1 MSSNAA
7 SAAPTAL
14 LAEWLRGRDDAEITA
29 LLDARRDVA
38 TPVPA
43 GFPVLASRLLSPS
56 SLGRVSER
64 LTLLD
69 LAVLE
74 LLLGEELEPDA
85 LARRLR
91 GRALKKQVLASART
105 LRDLALAWGEDALR
119 TSPAVRDALPWR
131 SIQLTSPPDL
141 DAIDAALAAAGPDER
156 SLLDRLAEGSPLGR
170 TAAAGPGTSPE
181 HPVQRMLASGLLA
194 RVDHQTVELP
204 WEVRARLRGELPLG
218 SSLKPPVLDG
228 PRVPGADGAGA
239 VAALELL
246 RHADDVLD
254 VVGAVPAQRVKA
266 GGIGIRELRRVAKA
280 AGLTEERAALLL
292 ELLAA
297 AGLLAE
303 GELDGEEDSVFAP
316 TVGVD
321 DWQRSAPAD
330 RWALLARTWLELRRR
345 PALIGT
351 RGEEGIVGPLHRA
364 ARSTVAP
371 QDRAAVLDALAQ
383 APSGAAPAIPEL
395 HAAIRFAH
403 PSWYRRLTLDEVAG
417 IVEQAQIVGL
427 VAGGA
432 LTAAG
437 RAAVA
442 EGTEELTAAMAAA
455 LPKPVEEFLL
465 QADLTLT
472 IPGPT
477 THDFAAA
484 VGLVADLESAGGAA
498 VYRVT
503 DASVRRALDAGR
515 TSAEVHAFFVAHSVT
530 PVPQGLAYL
539 VDDVARR
546 HGALRAGVAGSFL
559 RSDDPA
565 LIAAVLSSPAAE
577 ALALRAVAPTVLIA
591 QVPLSDLVAG
601 LNAAGFTAAAED
613 SRGVVVDLRPSA
625 IRLPAPRSRPPA
637 SQPTLEQ
644 LADAAVQIRRQD
656 SPAADG
662 GRTSG
667 PELMALLQSAA
678 GEGRPVRLGYV
689 DANGVFTRH
698 VVVPESVRHGQLAA
712 LDGDATRRFA
722 LHRVTTAEPVE

>member
-1 MSSNAA
+1 MSSIAA
-7 SAAPTAL
+7 SAAPAAL

-56 SLGRVSER
+56 SLGRVSEH

-74 LLLGEELEPDA
+74 LVLAESGIDLDA

-91 GRALKKQVLASART
+91 GRALKKQVAASAGK
-105 LRDLALAWGEDALR
+105 LVGLALIRGEQELHTA
-119 TSPAVRDALPWR
+119 PAVREAVPWR
-131 SIQLTSPPDL
+131 TAQLIAPPDL
-141 DAIDAALAAAGPDER
+141 ADIDAALAVAGEDER
-156 SLLDRLAEGSPLGR
+156 ALLDRLAEGSPLGR
-170 TAAAGPGTSPE
+170 TAAAGPGTSTE

-218 SSLKPPVLDG
+218 ASLKPPVLDG
-228 PRVPGADGAGA
+228 PPVPGVDGAGA

-246 RHADDVLD
+246 RHADDVLG
-254 VVGAVPAQRVKA
+254 VLGAVPAQRVKA

-280 AGLTEERAALLL
+280 AGLPEERAALLL

-297 AGLLAE
+297 AALIAE

-316 TVGVD
+316 TVAVD
-321 DWQRSAPAD
+321 EWQRSEPAD
-330 RWALLARTWLELRRR
+330 RWALLARTWLDLRRQ

-371 QDRAAVLDALAQ
+371 QDRAAVLDALAL
-383 APSGAAPAIPEL
+383 APEGTAPATADL
-395 HAAIRFAH
+395 HAATRYAH
-403 PSWYRRLTLDEVAG
+403 PSWYRRLTLQAIAD
-417 IVEQAQIVGL
+417 IVEQAQVVGL

-437 RAAVA
+437 RAARTTDPA
-442 EGTEELTAAMAAA
+442 QAMAAA

-477 THDFAAA
+477 THDFAASVA
-484 VGLVADLESAGGAA
+484 LVADLESAGGAA

-515 TSAEVHAFFVAHSVT
+515 TSAEVHAFFAAHAVT
-530 PVPQGLAYL
+530 PVPQGLTYL

-565 LIAAVLSSPAAE
+565 LVAAVLASPAAE

-591 QVPLSDLVAG
+591 QVTLSDLVAG
-601 LNAAGFTAAAED
+601 LAAAGFNAAAED

-625 IRLPAPRSRPPA
+625 VRLPPPRSRPPA
-637 SQPTLEQ
+637 ARPTLEQ

-656 SPAADG
+656 APSDDG
-662 GRTSG
+662 AGVSGR
-667 PELMALLQSAA
+667 ELMELLQSAA
-678 GEGRPVRLGYV
+678 GDGRSVRLGYV

-698 VVVPESVRHGQLAA
+698 VVVPESVRHGQLTAV
-712 LDGDATRRFA
+712 DGDSPRRFA
-722 LHRVTTAEPVE
+722 LHRVTTAEYAE

>member
-1 MSSNAA
+1 MSSNTSSTGPAA
-7 SAAPTAL
+7 
-14 LAEWLRGRDDAEITA
+14 WLRTRTDAEIAA

-43 GFPVLASRLLSPS
+43 GFAVLASRLGSPS
-56 SLGRVSER
+56 SLGRVAER
-64 LTLLD
+64 LTLPD

-74 LLLGEELEPDA
+74 LLLAEPLDADA

-91 GRALKKQVLASART
+91 GRALKKQVLASAEK
-105 LRDLALAWGEDALR
+105 LRDLALAWGDDVLHTTAAARE
-119 TSPAVRDALPWR
+119 ALPWR
-131 SIQLTSPPDL
+131 STQLTTPPDL
-141 DAIDAALAAAGPDER
+141 GAIDAALAAAGPDER
-156 SLLDRLAEGSPLGR
+156 ALLDRLAEGSPLGR
-170 TAAAGPGTSPE
+170 TAAAGPGTSPD

-218 SSLKPPVLDG
+218 TSLKPPVLDG
-228 PRVPGADGAGA
+228 PPVPGADGAGA

-254 VVGAVPAQRVKA
+254 VLGAVPAQRVKA

-280 AGLTEERAALLL
+280 AGLAEDRAALLL

-297 AGLLAE
+297 AALISE

-316 TVGVD
+316 TVAVD
-321 DWQRSAPAD
+321 EWQRSAPAE
-330 RWALLARTWLELRRR
+330 RWALLARTWLELRRQ

-371 QDRAAVLDALAQ
+371 QDRAAVLDALAL
-383 APSGAAPAIPEL
+383 APPGTAPAVPDL
-395 HAAIRFAH
+395 HAAARFAH
-403 PSWYRRLTLDEVAG
+403 PSWYRRLTLDAIAG
-417 IVEQAQIVGL
+417 IVDQAQIVGL

-432 LTAAG
+432 LTSAG
-437 RAAVA
+437 RAARTTDPA
-442 EGTEELTAAMAAA
+442 QAMAAA

-484 VGLVADLESAGGAA
+484 VALVADLESAGGAA

-530 PVPQGLAYL
+530 PVPQGLTYL

-565 LIAAVLSSPAAE
+565 LIAAVLSSTAAE

-601 LNAAGFTAAAED
+601 LAAAGFNAAAED
-613 SRGVVVDLRPSA
+613 SRGVVVDLRPAA
-625 IRLPAPRSRPPA
+625 IRLPSPRPRPPA
-637 SQPTLEQ
+637 AQPTLEQ

-656 SPAADG
+656 VPSDDG
-662 GRTSG
+662 LRTSG
-667 PELMALLQSAA
+667 PELMELLQSAA
-678 GEGRPVRLGYV
+678 GEGRAVRLGYV

>member
-1 MSSNAA
+1 M
-7 SAAPTAL
+7 
-14 LAEWLRGRDDAEITA
+14 
-29 LLDARRDVA
+29 
-38 TPVPA
+38 
-43 GFPVLASRLLSPS
+43 
-56 SLGRVSER
+56 
-64 LTLLD
+64 
-69 LAVLE
+69 
-74 LLLGEELEPDA
+74 
-85 LARRLR
+85 
-91 GRALKKQVLASART
+91 KKQVLASAEK
-105 LRDLALAWGEDALR
+105 LRSLALVWGDDVLHA
-119 TSPAVRDALPWR
+119 PAAAREALPWR
-131 SIQLTSPPDL
+131 ANQLTAPPDL
-141 DAIDAALAAAGPDER
+141 DAIDAALAAAGPDEHA
-156 SLLDRLAEGSPLGR
+156 LLDRLAEGSPLGR
-170 TAAAGPGTSPE
+170 TAAAGPGTSPD

-218 SSLKPPVLDG
+218 GSLKPPVLDG
-228 PRVPGADGAGA
+228 PPVPGADGAGA

-254 VVGAVPAQRVKA
+254 VLGAVPAQRVKA
-266 GGIGIRELRRVAKA
+266 GGIGVRELRRVAKA
-280 AGLTEERAALLL
+280 AALTEERAALLL

-303 GELDGEEDSVFAP
+303 GELEGEEDSVFAP
-316 TVGVD
+316 TVAVD
-321 DWQRSAPAD
+321 EWQRSAPAD

-371 QDRAAVLDALAQ
+371 QDRAAVLEALAL
-383 APSGAAPAIPEL
+383 APPGAAPALPEL
-395 HAAIRFAH
+395 HAAARFAH
-403 PSWYRRLTLDEVAG
+403 PSWYRRLTLDAITDV
-417 IVEQAQIVGL
+417 VEQAQVVGL

-432 LTAAG
+432 LTSAG
-437 RAAVA
+437 RAA
-442 EGTEELTAAMAAA
+442 LTTDPAQAMAAA

-530 PVPQGLAYL
+530 PVPQGLTYL

-565 LIAAVLSSPAAE
+565 LVAAVLASPAAE
-577 ALALRAVAPTVLIA
+577 SLALRVVAPTVLIA

-613 SRGVVVDLRPSA
+613 SRGVVVDLRPAA
-625 IRLPAPRSRPPA
+625 IRLPSPRSRPPA
-637 SQPTLEQ
+637 AQPTLEQ

-656 SPAADG
+656 APSDEGPRA
-662 GRTSG
+662 SG

>member
-1 MSSNAA
+1 MNSIPA
-7 SAAPTAL
+7 SAA
-14 LAEWLRGRDDAEITA
+14 LADWLRSRSDAEITA

-38 TPVPA
+38 APVPA
-43 GFPVLASRLLSPS
+43 GFPVLASRLLTAA
-56 SLGRVSER
+56 SLGRAAER

-69 LAVLE
+69 LALLE
-74 LLLGEELEPDA
+74 LLLAEPRTVDA
-85 LARRLR
+85 LARHLR
-91 GRALKKQVLASART
+91 GRALKKQVAASARK
-105 LRDLALAWGEDALR
+105 LLDLGLAVGEDELR
-119 TSPAVRDALPWR
+119 TFPQIREAVPWR
-131 SIQLTSPPDL
+131 STQLLAPPDL
-141 DAIDAALAAAGPDER
+141 DAIDAALAATGPDER
-156 SLLDRLAEGSPLGR
+156 ALLDRLAEGSPLGR

-218 SSLKPPVLDG
+218 ASLKPPQPDG
-228 PRVPGADGAGA
+228 PPVPGADGAGA

-254 VVGAVPAQRVKA
+254 VLGAVPAQRVKA
-266 GGIGIRELRRVAKA
+266 GGIGVRELRRVAKA

-297 AGLLAE
+297 AGLIAE

-316 TVGVD
+316 TVAVD
-321 DWQRSAPAD
+321 EWQRSAPAE
-330 RWALLARTWLELRRR
+330 RWALLARTWLELRRQ

-371 QDRAAVLDALAQ
+371 QDRAAVLDALAL
-383 APSGAAPAIPEL
+383 APPGTAPHRQDL
-395 HAAIRFAH
+395 HAAARYAH
-403 PSWYRRLTLDEVAG
+403 PSWYRRLTLEAIAG

-432 LTAAG
+432 LTSAG
-437 RAAVA
+437 RAARTTDPA
-442 EGTEELTAAMAAA
+442 QAMAAA

-484 VGLVADLESAGGAA
+484 VALVADLESAGGAA

-530 PVPQGLAYL
+530 PVPQGLTYL

-546 HGALRAGVAGSFL
+546 HGALRAGVAASFL

-565 LIAAVLSSPAAE
+565 LIAAVLASPAAE

-601 LNAAGFTAAAED
+601 LAAASFNAAAED
-613 SRGVVVDLRPSA
+613 SRGVVVDLRPAA
-625 IRLPAPRSRPPA
+625 IRLPSPRPVPRRRSRRSSNSPM
-637 SQPTLEQ
+637 
-644 LADAAVQIRRQD
+644 RRCR
-656 SPAADG
+656 SG
-662 GRTSG
+662 GRTS
-667 PELMALLQSAA
+667 
-678 GEGRPVRLGYV
+678 
-689 DANGVFTRH
+689 
-698 VVVPESVRHGQLAA
+698 
-712 LDGDATRRFA
+712 RR
-722 LHRVTTAEPVE
+722 TTAPRPARS

>member
-1 MSSNAA
+1 MSSIAA

-29 LLDARRDVA
+29 LLDVRRDVA

-56 SLGRVSER
+56 SLGRVAER

-74 LLLGEELEPDA
+74 LLLGEELDPDA

-91 GRALKKQVLASART
+91 GRALKKQVLASAAK
-105 LRDLALAWGEDALR
+105 LRALALAWGDEALR
-119 TSPAVRDALPWR
+119 SAPAVRDALPWR
-131 SIQLTSPPDL
+131 TPQLITPPDL

-156 SLLDRLAEGSPLGR
+156 ALLDRLAEGSPLGR

-228 PRVPGADGAGA
+228 PPVPGADGAGA

-254 VVGAVPAQRVKA
+254 VLGAVPAQRVKA
-266 GGIGIRELRRVAKA
+266 GGIGVREQRRVAKA
-280 AGLTEERAALLL
+280 AGLDEERTALML

-321 DWQRSAPAD
+321 EWQRAAPAD
-330 RWALLARTWLELRRR
+330 RWALLARTWLELRRQ

-371 QDRAAVLDALAQ
+371 QDRAAVLDALAL
-383 APSGAAPAIPEL
+383 APAGTAPALPEL
-395 HAAIRFAH
+395 HAAIRYEH
-403 PSWYRRLTLDEVAG
+403 PSWYRRLTLDAVAG

-437 RAAVA
+437 RAARTTDPA
-442 EGTEELTAAMAAA
+442 QAMAAA

-484 VGLVADLESAGGAA
+484 VALVADLESAGGAA

-515 TSAEVHAFFVAHSVT
+515 TSAEVHAFFTAHSVT
-530 PVPQGLAYL
+530 PVPQGLTYL

-565 LIAAVLSSPAAE
+565 LIAAVLASPVTE

-625 IRLPAPRSRPPA
+625 IRLPAPRPRPPA
-637 SQPTLEQ
+637 AQPTLEQ
-644 LADAAVQIRRQD
+644 LADATVQIRRQD
-656 SPAADG
+656 SPADG
-662 GRTSG
+662 ARTSG
-667 PELMALLQSAA
+667 PELMALLQTAA
-678 GEGRPVRLGYV
+678 GEGRAVRLGYV

-722 LHRVTTAEPVE
+722 LHRVTTADFVDAE

>member
-1 MSSNAA
+1 MSSNTSSTGPAA
-7 SAAPTAL
+7 
-14 LAEWLRGRDDAEITA
+14 WLRERTDAEIAA

-43 GFPVLASRLLSPS
+43 GFAVLASRLTSPS
-56 SLGRVSER
+56 SLGRVAER
-64 LTLLD
+64 LTLPD

-74 LLLGEELEPDA
+74 LLLAEPLDADA

-91 GRALKKQVLASART
+91 GRALKKQVLESADK
-105 LRDLALAWGEDALR
+105 LRRLALAWGDDVLHTTA
-119 TSPAVRDALPWR
+119 AVREALPWR
-131 SIQLTSPPDL
+131 STQLTTPPDL

-156 SLLDRLAEGSPLGR
+156 ALLDRLAEGSPLGR
-170 TAAAGPGTSPE
+170 TAAAGPGTSPD

-204 WEVRARLRGELPLG
+204 WEVRARLRGELPIG
-218 SSLKPPVLDG
+218 ASLKPPVLDA
-228 PRVPGADGAGA
+228 PPVPGADGAGA

-254 VVGAVPAQRVKA
+254 VLGAVPAQRVKA

-280 AGLTEERAALLL
+280 AGLAEDRAALLL

-297 AGLLAE
+297 AALIAE

-316 TVGVD
+316 TVAVD
-321 DWQRSAPAD
+321 EWLRAAPAD
-330 RWALLARTWLELRRR
+330 RWALLARTWLELRRQ

-371 QDRAAVLDALAQ
+371 QDRAAVLEVLALA
-383 APSGAAPAIPEL
+383 PPGAAPAAPDL
-395 HAAIRFAH
+395 HAALRFAH
-403 PSWYRRLTLDEVAG
+403 PSWYRRLTLDAVAD
-417 IVEQAQIVGL
+417 IIAQAQVVGL

-432 LTAAG
+432 VTSAG
-437 RAAVA
+437 RAARTTDPA
-442 EGTEELTAAMAAA
+442 QAMAAA

-484 VGLVADLESAGGAA
+484 VALVAELESAGGAA

-530 PVPQGLAYL
+530 PVPQGLTYL

-565 LIAAVLSSPAAE
+565 LVAAVLSSPAAE

-601 LNAAGFTAAAED
+601 LAAAGFNAAAED
-613 SRGVVVDLRPSA
+613 SRGVVVDLRPAA
-625 IRLPAPRSRPPA
+625 IRLPSPRPRPPA
-637 SQPTLEQ
+637 AQPTLDQ

-656 SPAADG
+656 TPSDDG
-662 GRTSG
+662 PRTSG

-678 GEGRPVRLGYV
+678 GEGTPVRLGYV

>member
-1 MSSNAA
+1 MSSNTSSTGPAA
-7 SAAPTAL
+7 
-14 LAEWLRGRDDAEITA
+14 WLRTRTDAEIAA

-43 GFPVLASRLLSPS
+43 GFAVLASRLGSPS
-56 SLGRVSER
+56 SLGRVAER
-64 LTLLD
+64 LTLPD

-74 LLLGEELEPDA
+74 LLLAEPLDADA

-91 GRALKKQVLASART
+91 GRALKKQVLASAEK
-105 LRDLALAWGEDALR
+105 LRDLALAWGDDVLHTTAAARE
-119 TSPAVRDALPWR
+119 ALPWR
-131 SIQLTSPPDL
+131 STQLTTPPDL
-141 DAIDAALAAAGPDER
+141 GAIDAALAAAGPDER
-156 SLLDRLAEGSPLGR
+156 ALLDRLAEGSPLGR
-170 TAAAGPGTSPE
+170 TAAAGPGTSPD

-218 SSLKPPVLDG
+218 TSLKPPVLDG
-228 PRVPGADGAGA
+228 PPVPGADGAGA

-254 VVGAVPAQRVKA
+254 VLGAVPAQRVKA

-280 AGLTEERAALLL
+280 AGLAEDRAALLL

-297 AGLLAE
+297 AALISE

-316 TVGVD
+316 TVAVD
-321 DWQRSAPAD
+321 EWQRSAPAE
-330 RWALLARTWLELRRR
+330 RWALLARTWLELRRQ

-371 QDRAAVLDALAQ
+371 QDRAAVLDALAL
-383 APSGAAPAIPEL
+383 APPGTAPAVPDL
-395 HAAIRFAH
+395 HAAARFAH
-403 PSWYRRLTLDEVAG
+403 PSWYRRLTLDAIAG
-417 IVEQAQIVGL
+417 IVDQAQIVGL

-432 LTAAG
+432 LTSAG
-437 RAAVA
+437 RAARTTDPA
-442 EGTEELTAAMAAA
+442 QAMAAA

-484 VGLVADLESAGGAA
+484 VALVADLESAGGAA

-530 PVPQGLAYL
+530 PVPQGLTYL

-565 LIAAVLSSPAAE
+565 LIAAVLASPAAE

-601 LNAAGFTAAAED
+601 LAAAGFNAAAED
-613 SRGVVVDLRPSA
+613 SRGVVVDLRPAA
-625 IRLPAPRSRPPA
+625 IRLPSPRPRPPA
-637 SQPTLEQ
+637 AQPTLEQ

-656 SPAADG
+656 VPSDDG
-662 GRTSG
+662 PRTSG
-667 PELMALLQSAA
+667 PELMELLQSAA
-678 GEGRPVRLGYV
+678 GEGRAVRLGYV

-698 VVVPESVRHGQLAA
+698 VVVPESVRHGQLSA

>member
-1 MSSNAA
+1 MSSNTSSTGPAA
-7 SAAPTAL
+7 
-14 LAEWLRGRDDAEITA
+14 WLRERTDAEIAA

-43 GFPVLASRLLSPS
+43 GFAVLASRLNSPS
-56 SLGRVSER
+56 SLGRVAER
-64 LTLLD
+64 LTLPD

-74 LLLGEELEPDA
+74 LLLAEPLDADA

-91 GRALKKQVLASART
+91 GRALKKQVLASADK
-105 LRDLALAWGEDALR
+105 LRGLALAWGDDVLHTTAAARE
-119 TSPAVRDALPWR
+119 ALPWR
-131 SIQLTSPPDL
+131 STQLTTPPDL

-156 SLLDRLAEGSPLGR
+156 ALLDRLAEGSPLGR
-170 TAAAGPGTSPE
+170 TAAAGPGTSPD

-204 WEVRARLRGELPLG
+204 WEVRTRLRGELPLG
-218 SSLKPPVLDG
+218 ASLKPPVLDG
-228 PRVPGADGAGA
+228 PPVPGADGAGA

-254 VVGAVPAQRVKA
+254 VLGAVPAQRVKA

-280 AGLTEERAALLL
+280 AGLAEDRAALLL

-297 AGLLAE
+297 AALIAE

-316 TVGVD
+316 TVAVD
-321 DWQRSAPAD
+321 EWLRAAPAD
-330 RWALLARTWLELRRR
+330 RWALLARTWLELRRQ

-371 QDRAAVLDALAQ
+371 QDRAAVLNALAQ
-383 APSGAAPAIPEL
+383 APAGTAPTLPDL
-395 HAAIRFAH
+395 HAAARFAH
-403 PSWYRRLTLDEVAG
+403 PSWYRRLTLDAVAD
-417 IVEQAQIVGL
+417 IVAQAQVVGL

-432 LTAAG
+432 LTYAG
-437 RAAVA
+437 RAARTTDPA
-442 EGTEELTAAMAAA
+442 QAMAAA

-484 VGLVADLESAGGAA
+484 VALVADLESAGGAA

-530 PVPQGLAYL
+530 PVPQGLTYL

-565 LIAAVLSSPAAE
+565 LVAAVLSSPAAE

-601 LNAAGFTAAAED
+601 LAAAGFNAAAED
-613 SRGVVVDLRPSA
+613 SRGVVVDLRPAA
-625 IRLPAPRSRPPA
+625 IRLPSPRPRPPA
-637 SQPTLEQ
+637 AQPTLDQ

-656 SPAADG
+656 APSNDG
-662 GRTSG
+662 PRTSG

-678 GEGRPVRLGYV
+678 GEGTPVRLGYV

>member
-1 MSSNAA
+1 MSSNTSSTGPAA
-7 SAAPTAL
+7 
-14 LAEWLRGRDDAEITA
+14 WLRTRTDAEIAA

-43 GFPVLASRLLSPS
+43 GFAVLASRLNSPS
-56 SLGRVSER
+56 SLGRVAER
-64 LTLLD
+64 LTLPD

-74 LLLGEELEPDA
+74 LLLAEPLDADA

-91 GRALKKQVLASART
+91 GRALKKQVLASADK
-105 LRDLALAWGEDALR
+105 LRGLALAWGDDVLHTTAAARE
-119 TSPAVRDALPWR
+119 ALPWR
-131 SIQLTSPPDL
+131 STQLTTPPDL

-156 SLLDRLAEGSPLGR
+156 ALLDRLAEGSPLGR
-170 TAAAGPGTSPE
+170 TAAAGPGTSTD

-204 WEVRARLRGELPLG
+204 WEIRARLRGELPLG
-218 SSLKPPVLDG
+218 TSLKPPVLDG
-228 PRVPGADGAGA
+228 PPVPGADGAGA

-254 VVGAVPAQRVKA
+254 VLGAVPAQRVKA

-280 AGLTEERAALLL
+280 AGLAEDRAALLL

-297 AGLLAE
+297 AALIAE

-316 TVGVD
+316 TVAVD
-321 DWQRSAPAD
+321 EWLRAAPAD
-330 RWALLARTWLELRRR
+330 RWALLARTWLELRRQ

-371 QDRAAVLDALAQ
+371 QDRAAVLEALALT
-383 APSGAAPAIPEL
+383 PPGAAPAALDL
-395 HAAIRFAH
+395 HAALRFAH
-403 PSWYRRLTLDEVAG
+403 PSWYRRLTLDAVAD
-417 IVEQAQIVGL
+417 IVEQAQLVGL

-432 LTAAG
+432 LTSAG
-437 RAAVA
+437 RAARTTDPA
-442 EGTEELTAAMAAA
+442 QAMAAA

-484 VGLVADLESAGGAA
+484 VALVADLESAGGAA

-530 PVPQGLAYL
+530 PVPQGLTYL

-559 RSDDPA
+559 RSDDPS
-565 LIAAVLSSPAAE
+565 LVAAVLASPAAE

-601 LNAAGFTAAAED
+601 LAAAGFNAAAED
-613 SRGVVVDLRPSA
+613 SRGVVVDLRPAA
-625 IRLPAPRSRPPA
+625 IRLPSPRSRPPA
-637 SQPTLEQ
+637 AQPTLEQ
-644 LADAAVQIRRQD
+644 LAEAAVQIRRQD
-656 SPAADG
+656 APSDDG
-662 GRTSG
+662 PRTSG

-678 GEGRPVRLGYV
+678 GEGTPVRLGYV

>member
-1 MSSNAA
+1 MSSNTSSTGPAA
-7 SAAPTAL
+7 
-14 LAEWLRGRDDAEITA
+14 WLRERTDAEIAA

-43 GFPVLASRLLSPS
+43 GFAVLASRLNSPS
-56 SLGRVSER
+56 SLGRVAER
-64 LTLLD
+64 LTLPD

-74 LLLGEELEPDA
+74 LLLAEPLDADA

-91 GRALKKQVLASART
+91 GRALKKQVLASADK
-105 LRDLALAWGEDALR
+105 LRGLALAWGDDVLHTTAAARE
-119 TSPAVRDALPWR
+119 ALPWR
-131 SIQLTSPPDL
+131 STQLTTPPDL

-156 SLLDRLAEGSPLGR
+156 ALLDRLAEGSPLGR
-170 TAAAGPGTSPE
+170 TAAAGPGTSPD

-218 SSLKPPVLDG
+218 ASLKPPVLDG
-228 PRVPGADGAGA
+228 PPVPGADGAGA

-254 VVGAVPAQRVKA
+254 VLGAVPAQRVKA

-280 AGLTEERAALLL
+280 AGLAEDRAALLL

-297 AGLLAE
+297 AALIAE

-316 TVGVD
+316 TVAVD
-321 DWQRSAPAD
+321 EWLRAAPAD
-330 RWALLARTWLELRRR
+330 RWALLARTWLELRRQ

-371 QDRAAVLDALAQ
+371 QDRAAVLEALAL
-383 APSGAAPAIPEL
+383 APPGAAPAALDL
-395 HAAIRFAH
+395 HAALRFAH
-403 PSWYRRLTLDEVAG
+403 PSWYRRLTLDAVAD
-417 IVEQAQIVGL
+417 IVAQAQVVGL

-432 LTAAG
+432 LTSAG
-437 RAAVA
+437 RAARTTDPA
-442 EGTEELTAAMAAA
+442 EAMAAA

-484 VGLVADLESAGGAA
+484 VALVADLESAGGAA

-530 PVPQGLAYL
+530 PVPQGLTYL

-565 LIAAVLSSPAAE
+565 LVAAVLSSPAAE

-601 LNAAGFTAAAED
+601 LAAAGFNAAAED
-613 SRGVVVDLRPSA
+613 SRGVVVDLRPAA
-625 IRLPAPRSRPPA
+625 IRLPSPRPRPPA
-637 SQPTLEQ
+637 AQPTLDQ

-656 SPAADG
+656 APSDDG
-662 GRTSG
+662 PRTSG

-678 GEGRPVRLGYV
+678 GEGTPVRLGYV

>member
-1 MSSNAA
+1 MSSNTSSTGPAA
-7 SAAPTAL
+7 
-14 LAEWLRGRDDAEITA
+14 WLRTRTDAEIAA

-38 TPVPA
+38 APVPA
-43 GFPVLASRLLSPS
+43 GFAVLASRLNSPS
-56 SLGRVSER
+56 SLSRVAER
-64 LTLLD
+64 LTLPD

-74 LLLGEELEPDA
+74 LLLAEPQGADA

-91 GRALKKQVLASART
+91 GRALKKQVLASAEK
-105 LRDLALAWGEDALR
+105 LRAHALAWGDDVLH
-119 TSPAVRDALPWR
+119 TSPGVREALPWR
-131 SIQLTSPPDL
+131 SPQLTSPPDL
-141 DAIDAALAAAGPDER
+141 DAIDAALAVVGPDER
-156 SLLDRLAEGSPLGR
+156 ALLDRLAEGSPLGR
-170 TAAAGPGTSPE
+170 TAAAGPGTSPD

-218 SSLKPPVLDG
+218 ASLKPPVLDG
-228 PRVPGADGAGA
+228 PPVPGADGAGA

-254 VVGAVPAQRVKA
+254 VLGAVPAQRVKA
-266 GGIGIRELRRVAKA
+266 GGIGIRELRRIAKA
-280 AGLTEERAALLL
+280 AGLTEDRAALLL

-297 AGLLAE
+297 AALIAE

-316 TVGVD
+316 TVAVD
-321 DWQRSAPAD
+321 EWLRAAPAD
-330 RWALLARTWLELRRR
+330 RWSLLARTWLELRRR

-371 QDRAAVLDALAQ
+371 QDRAAVLDALTL
-383 APSGAAPAIPEL
+383 APQGAAPALRDL
-395 HAAIRFAH
+395 HAAVRFAH
-403 PSWYRRLTLDEVAG
+403 PSWYRRLTLDAVAD
-417 IVEQAQIVGL
+417 IVAQAQVVGL

-432 LTAAG
+432 LTASG
-437 RAAVA
+437 RAARTTDPA
-442 EGTEELTAAMAAA
+442 QAMAAA

-484 VGLVADLESAGGAA
+484 VALVADLESAGGAA

-530 PVPQGLAYL
+530 PVPQGLTYL

-565 LIAAVLSSPAAE
+565 LIAAVLASPAAQ

-601 LNAAGFTAAAED
+601 LAGAGFNAAAED
-613 SRGVVVDLRPSA
+613 SRGVVVDLRPAA
-625 IRLPAPRSRPPA
+625 IRLPSPRARPPA
-637 SQPTLEQ
+637 AQPTLEQ

-656 SPAADG
+656 TPSDDG
-662 GRTSG
+662 PRTSG

-722 LHRVTTAEPVE
+722 LHRVTTAEPV